1 VLVLC
6 FDAGSSSLK
15 YAVFEAGD
23 GGERE
28 LLAETLDVNAP
39 VKDIFAK
46 LAAKGISARAVGHRI
61 VFGGMHAAPVVVE
74 PSVLTELRGYVPID
88 PLHLPSQLRI
98 VDEVTALVPVLPQV
112 LCFDTAFHRRMPEIA
127 QRFALPA
134 SIDPL
139 VRRYGYHG
147 LSYEYIVSTLD
158 SARYPR
164 VVIAHLGNG
173 ASLAAVRDGLPV
185 DTTMGFSPLGGLMMG
200 TRPGD
205 LDPGVMLYLLRSG
218 EFTIEGLDHLLT
230 QQSGLLGVSGT
241 TADMRE
247 LLARRSGDRAA
258 ELAVQLFVYTAAKF
272 IGAMAVTLGGLDL
285 LVFTGGIGENSEDI
299 RRMIGA
305 RLDMFEGME
314 TRVILTNETCVIA
327 RHTWRLSS

>member
-1 VLVLC
+1 MRVLC

-15 YAVFEAGD
+15 YGVFDVNEGD
-23 GGERE
+23 ERE
-28 LLAETLDVNAP
+28 LFAASTDVSSA
-39 VKDIFAK
+39 VTDIFAK
-46 LAAKGISARAVGHRI
+46 LKDKRIAQDAVGHRI
-61 VFGGMHAAPVVVE
+61 VFGGQHAAPVLAE
-74 PSVLTELRGYVPID
+74 PGVLGELRGYVPID
-88 PLHLPSQLRI
+88 PLHLPLQLRI
-98 VDEVTALVPVLPQV
+98 VEEVAKLAPALPQV

-134 SIDPL
+134 TIDPL

-158 SARYPR
+158 TKRYRR

-218 EFTIEGLDHLLT
+218 GFTVESLDRLLT
-230 QQSGLLGVSGT
+230 KQSGLLGVSGT
-241 TADMRE
+241 SSDMRD
-247 LLARRSGDRAA
+247 LLARRDTDPAA
-258 ELAVQLFVYTAAKF
+258 DLAVHLFVYTVAKF
-272 IGAMAVTLGGLDL
+272 IGAMAVALGGLDL
-285 LVFTGGIGENSEDI
+285 IVFTGGIGENSEDI

-305 RLDMFEGME
+305 RLDMFDGME
-314 TRVILTNETCVIA
+314 TGVIPTKETRVIA